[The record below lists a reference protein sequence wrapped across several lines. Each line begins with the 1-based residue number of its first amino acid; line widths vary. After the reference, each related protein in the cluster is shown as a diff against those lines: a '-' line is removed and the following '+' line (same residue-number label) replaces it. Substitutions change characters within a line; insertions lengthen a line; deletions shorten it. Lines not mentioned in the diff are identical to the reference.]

1 MKKFINYLRYY
12 FYLFLFKVVKYLSYK
27 VNEFLGDDFIVIFK
41 SSEAVD
47 NFYNYL
53 DTLNET
59 ETGNQIF

>member
-59 ETGNQIF
+59 ETENQIF

>member
-1 MKKFINYLRYY
+1 MKKFRNHLRYY

-59 ETGNQIF
+59 ETENQIF

>member
-1 MKKFINYLRYY
+1 MKKFINHLKYY

-27 VNEFLGDDFIVIFK
+27 VNEFLGDDFIIIFK

-59 ETGNQIF
+59 ETENQIF